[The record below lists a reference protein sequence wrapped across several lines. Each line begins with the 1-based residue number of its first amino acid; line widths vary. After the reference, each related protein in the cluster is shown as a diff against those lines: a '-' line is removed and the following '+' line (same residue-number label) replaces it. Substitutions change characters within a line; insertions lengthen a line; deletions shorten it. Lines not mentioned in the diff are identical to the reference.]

1 MAASTTAPV
10 SLDSLKSEI
19 DRLTSLVTLV
29 VQANGKSQVP
39 SAPAPA
45 VPATDETIRAWL
57 NANGKGHKGPL
68 SNKDRAAYAS
78 SNGNGNP
85 TPAAVSAVST
95 RFGTYAPSERG
106 VRQPT
111 REDAAKM
118 LITDPDRQTMTGITS
133 AEWRALSQ
141 NGTKLPNPAAL
152 NGNDRKVAYKLATGT
167 VTPNLQLAACG
178 IVRKLHAAGLL

>member
-1 MAASTTAPV
+1 MAASTTVPV

-29 VQANGKSQVP
+29 VQANGKSQT
-39 SAPAPA
+39 PAPA
-45 VPATDETIRAWL
+45 VPATDENVRAWL

-68 SNKDRAAYAS
+68 SNADRAAYAAS
-78 SNGNGNP
+78 NGNP
-85 TPAAVSAVST
+85 TPAAVSAVQSVST
-95 RFGTYAPSERG
+95 RFGTYAPSELG
-106 VRQPT
+106 MRQPT
-111 REDAAKM
+111 REDAARM
-118 LITDPDRQTMTGITS
+118 LVTDPDRSVMATIS
-133 AEWRALSQ
+133 AAEWRALSQ